1 MVELLV
7 ILLLVLVNGF
17 FALSE
22 IALVSVQRSAIEARV
37 EKGDRRARTV
47 SRLLSRPATFLSA
60 IQTGITLIG
69 IVAGA
74 FGGATLAAPLGEWL
88 AQWPVIA
95 PRAYGVALLLVVGG
109 ITYFTIVVGELVPK
123 TIAMSHPERVALFA
137 APIISVFARVMYP
150 FVRLLSYS
158 TAAVMKLIPIEER
171 LEPLLSDE
179 DLRSVIRT
187 GNMRKVLER
196 QEADARQNL
205 LRFGE
210 HYAHTLMTPRE
221 RVQWLDGSRPIAEL
235 VEQAR
240 MGARSKYPICD
251 GDIDRVMGTLR
262 TRDLLEHY
270 QDADFSLEREIQPA
284 ITIPENTPAY
294 AILHIFKRDRQHIA
308 MVADKDG
315 RTLGVVTLLDL
326 TEAILGDLPE
336 FDEEHPEFMVRAD
349 GSFLVSG
356 NMLIEH
362 LNERLGATIMDASD
376 TGCTT
381 VAEYFLVKLQHKPA
395 EGARIQ
401 ERRFHGEVL
410 DMDGRRI
417 DKVLITLK

>member
-1 MVELLV
+1 MELLV
-7 ILLLVLVNGF
+7 IILLVLLNGF

-22 IALVSVQRSAIEARV
+22 IALVSVQRTVIDAQA
-37 EKGDRRARTV
+37 EKGDKRARAV
-47 SRLLSRPATFLSA
+47 QRLLDRPAAFLSA

-88 AQWPVIA
+88 AGWPALA
-95 PRAYGVALLLVVGG
+95 PHAHGVALLLVVGA

-123 TIAMSHPERVALFA
+123 TIALSHPERVALFA
-137 APIISVFARVMYP
+137 APIISAFARVMYP
-150 FVRLLSYS
+150 FVRLLSLS
-158 TAAVMKLIPIEER
+158 TTAVMRLLPIQAR
-171 LEPLLSDE
+171 TEPQLSEE

-187 GNMRKVLER
+187 ANMRKVLER
-196 QEADARQNL
+196 QEADARDNL

-210 HYAHTLMTPRE
+210 HYARTLMTPRAE
-221 RVQWLDGSRPIAEL
+221 VQWLDRNTPLAGL

-240 MGARSKYPICD
+240 TGARSKYPVCD
-251 GDIDRVMGTLR
+251 GDLDHVLGTLR

-270 QDADFSLEREIQPA
+270 QEAGFTLEREIQPA

-294 AILHIFKRDRQHIA
+294 AILHLFKRDRQHIA
-308 MVADKDG
+308 IVQDEDKH
-315 RTLGVVTLLDL
+315 TAGVITLLDL

-336 FDEEHPEFMVRAD
+336 FDEDHPEFAVRAN

-356 NMLIEH
+356 NMPIDA
-362 LNERLGATIMDASD
+362 LNERLGATVIDAGE
-376 TGCTT
+376 TGATT
-381 VAEYFLVKLQHKPA
+381 VADYFVVKLQHRPA
-395 EGARIQ
+395 EGAQLRNN
-401 ERRFHGEVL
+401 RFIGEVL

-417 DKVLITLK
+417 DKVLITLT

>member
-1 MVELLV
+1 MLELLV
-7 ILLLVLVNGF
+7 IVLLVLVNGF

-22 IALVSVQRSAIEARV
+22 IALVSVQRTAIAAQAEQGN
-37 EKGDRRARTV
+37 ERARTV
-47 SRLLSRPATFLSA
+47 QRLLDRPAAFLSA

-74 FGGATLAAPLGEWL
+74 FGGATLAAPLGAWL
-88 AQWPVIA
+88 SGWELLA
-95 PRAYGVALLLVVGG
+95 PHAYGVALLVVVTG

-123 TIAMSHPERVALFA
+123 TIALSHPERVALFA
-137 APIISVFARVMYP
+137 APIVSGFARLMYP
-150 FVRLLSYS
+150 FVKLLSFS
-158 TAAVMKLIPIEER
+158 TRAVMKLLPIQER
-171 LEPLLSDE
+171 IEPQLSED

-187 GNMRKVLER
+187 ANMRKVLER

-210 HYAHTLMTPRE
+210 HYARTLMTPRE
-221 RVQWLDGSRPIAEL
+221 RVQWIDGSRPIAEL

-240 MGARSKYPICD
+240 TGARSKYPVCD
-251 GDIDRVMGTLR
+251 GDLDHVLGTLR

-270 QDADFSLEREIQPA
+270 QEADFTLERELQPA
-284 ITIPENTPAY
+284 IVIPENTPAY
-294 AILHIFKRDRQHIA
+294 AILHLFKRDRQHIGI
-308 MVADKDG
+308 VQDERK
-315 RTLGVVTLLDL
+315 RTVGVITLLDL

-336 FDEEHPEFMVRAD
+336 FDEEHPEFVVRAD

-356 NMLIEH
+356 NMPIEA
-362 LNERLGATIMDASD
+362 LNARLGATVIDDSD

-381 VAEYFLVKLQHKPA
+381 VAEYFVVKLGHKPA
-395 EGARIQ
+395 EGARFRD
-401 ERRFHGEVL
+401 RRFNGEVL